1 MFKVTLHWD
10 EMETA
15 SQYYNYEYAVREL
28 NFLVRESEKFRTA
41 GFIKE
46 YSIELKKED

>member
-10 EMETA
+10 EIETA
-15 SQYYNYEYAVREL
+15 TQYYNYEYAVREL

-46 YSIELKKED
+46 YSIDLKKED

>member
-10 EMETA
+10 DMKTTTQFY
-15 SQYYNYEYAVREL
+15 SYEYAVREL
-28 NFLVRESEKFRTA
+28 NFLVRESEKYRTT